1 MPRRFFPWVALLLPT
16 SASLLHTAP
25 LLRVRGGF
33 QPFQRSLPP
42 SLSTV
47 PTPVLL
53 DEIMAEGYGRK
64 DAATKT
70 APNALRVFRKVV
82 GFVWVPNVR
91 AQLLVIASLMALV
104 LSKSLNVLV
113 PFTLK
118 RAVDALEA
126 SSKATAGS
134 SAIAVAPLLVLYAA
148 TRLGVSLANEV
159 SADQYE
165 RRKISR
171 VLVSPRN
178 RCAAQALE

>member
-1 MPRRFFPWVALLLPT
+1 MSLTPAGMSKAALLEELP
-16 SASLLHTAP
+16 AGHW
-25 LLRVRGGF
+25 RVC
-33 QPFQRSLPP
+33 
-42 SLSTV
+42 TMV
-47 PTPVLL
+47 
-53 DEIMAEGYGRK
+53 
-64 DAATKT
+64 
-70 APNALRVFRKVV
+70 
-82 GFVWVPNVR
+82 
-91 AQLLVIASLMALV
+91 
-104 LSKSLNVLV
+104 
-113 PFTLK
+113 FTLK